1 MTKNRIV
8 SAQEQYKLDCKEL
21 EEAKCINK
29 SQEEVVK
36 LLKNATPKYKLNRW
50 TRGYIPKHYKR
61 INVSMKEAFRLAKI
75 GATEAL
81 TYFQVNLHF
90 TQALI
95 FGAVIE
101 GYDTIYAITT
111 SQYGKSWT
119 LGMIAIYRA
128 FKGHQVRIAAA
139 TGETATIIM
148 TKVIGHLQ
156 NADESIQSAVLDSGN
171 KIEKLQTSTSKSKIS
186 FKGGGCVEIVTL
198 GGNSVDPKKN
208 NNAIGKGGD
217 YIIDEAAQVSEDA
230 YAEIGRR
237 EFSSVD
243 GSKELEIA
251 ISNPHKRGEF
261 YDSMTN
267 DKYPEGTLVVWMDVR
282 TAYEEDRMKSASQIL
297 NSHFYKNRSA
307 CQRYLVCELEEFSDE
322 SMFKIMTLDDEKQ
335 DFKQKKRYF
344 LGIDSAYTG
353 KDGIDIA
360 LCSQDRYGSAKIEY
374 IYNFKEGVWIQ
385 GETSIKII
393 NKIVKIIELFNIKY
407 TCVDIGFGTWLTEG
421 LSKYANKLGFVLEG
435 VNFQG
440 GPTKS
445 RVKARHYSA
454 VYAYNLRAEMYL
466 DFQQLMDSKKLTVT
480 TEVGKRLRPE
490 LLATRTIEKNNKK
503 IAIIPKEEIKQR
515 LGHSPDALDSSVLS
529 VRALLM
535 YNLSSEIL
543 AYAEND

>member
-1 MTKNRIV
+1 MKKQTLSVK
-8 SAQEQYKLDCKEL
+8 EQYSKDVEDLK
-21 EEAKCINK
+21 EAKAINK
-29 SQEEVVK
+29 SQEEVVR
-36 LLKNATPKYKLNRW
+36 LLKEATPKYKLKNW
-50 TRGYIPKHYKR
+50 TRGYIPEHYKR
-61 INVSMKEAFRLAKI
+61 LNISRQEAFRLAVI
-75 GATEAL
+75 GAREAL

-90 TQALI
+90 TQAML
-95 FGAVIE
+95 FGAVVE

-128 FKGHQVRIAAA
+128 YKGHQVRIAAA

-148 TKVIGHLQ
+148 SKVIGHLQ
-156 NADESIQSAVLDSGN
+156 NADESIQSSVLDSGN
-171 KIEKLQTSTSKSKIS
+171 KIEKLQTSTSKTKIS

-261 YDSMTN
+261 YDCMTN

-297 NSHFYKNRSA
+297 NSHFYKNRST

-322 SMFKIMTLDDEKQ
+322 SMFKTMTLDDDK
-335 DFKQKKRYF
+335 DDSSYKKRFF
-344 LGIDSAYTG
+344 LGVDSAYTG
-353 KDGIDIA
+353 KDGIDVA
-360 LCSQDRYGSAKIEY
+360 LCSQNRYGNCKIET
-374 IYNFKEGVWIQ
+374 IYNLKEGVWVQ
-385 GETSIKII
+385 GVTSEKII
-393 NKIVKIIELFNIKY
+393 TKIVKIIETLNVKY
-407 TCVDIGFGTWLTEG
+407 VCVDVGFGTWLTEG
-421 LSKYANKLGFVLEG
+421 LSKYSDKLGFILEG

-440 GPTKS
+440 GPTKA
-445 RVKARHYSA
+445 RIKARHYSA
-454 VYAYNLRAEMYL
+454 AYAFNLRAEMYL
-466 DFQQLMDSKKLTVT
+466 DFQQLMDSKKLTFT
-480 TEVGKRLRPE
+480 TEVAKKLKPE
-490 LLATRTIEKNNKK
+490 LLATRTVSKNNKK

-529 VRALLM
+529 VRSCLM
-535 YNLSSEIL
+535 YNLSGEIL

>member
-1 MTKNRIV
+1 MKNRIV
-8 SAQEQYKLDCKEL
+8 SVEEQYELDCKEL

-29 SQEEVVK
+29 SQEEVVR
-36 LLKNATPKYKLNRW
+36 LLKNATPKYKLNKW
-50 TRGYIPKHYKR
+50 TRGYIPRHYKR
-61 INVSMKEAFRLAKI
+61 INIPMKEAFRLAKI

-95 FGAVIE
+95 FGAVVE

-217 YIIDEAAQVSEDA
+217 YIIDEAAQVTEDA

-297 NSHFYKNRSA
+297 NSHFYKNRST

-322 SMFKIMTLDDEKQ
+322 SMFKTMTLDDEKQ
-335 DFKQKKRYF
+335 DFKQRKRYF
-344 LGIDSAYTG
+344 LGVDSAYTG
-353 KDGIDIA
+353 KDGIDVA
-360 LCSQDRYGSAKIEY
+360 LCSQDRYGSAKIEG
-374 IYNFKEGVWIQ
+374 IYNFKEGVWVQ
-385 GETSIKII
+385 GETSVKII
-393 NKIVKIIELFNIKY
+393 NKIVKIIELFSIKY
-407 TCVDIGFGTWLTEG
+407 VCVDVGFGTWLTEG

-454 VYAYNLRAEMYL
+454 VYAFNLRAEMYL

>member
-1 MTKNRIV
+1 MKNRIV
-8 SAQEQYKLDCKEL
+8 SVEEQYELDCKEL

-29 SQEEVVK
+29 SQEEVVR
-36 LLKNATPKYKLNRW
+36 LLKNATPKYKLNKW
-50 TRGYIPKHYKR
+50 TRGYIPRHYKR
-61 INVSMKEAFRLAKI
+61 INISMKEAFRLAKI

-101 GYDTIYAITT
+101 DYDTIYAITT

-217 YIIDEAAQVSEDA
+217 YIIDEAAQVTEDA

-297 NSHFYKNRSA
+297 NSHFYKNRST

-322 SMFKIMTLDDEKQ
+322 SMFKTMTLDDEKQ
-335 DFKQKKRYF
+335 DFKQRKRYF

-360 LCSQDRYGSAKIEY
+360 LCSQDRYGSAKIEA
-374 IYNFKEGVWIQ
+374 IYNFKEGVWVQ
-385 GETSIKII
+385 GETSVKII
-393 NKIVKIIELFNIKY
+393 NKIIKIIELFSIKY
-407 TCVDIGFGTWLTEG
+407 VCVDVGFGTWLTEG
-421 LSKYANKLGFVLEG
+421 LSKRANKLGFVLEG

-454 VYAYNLRAEMYL
+454 VYAFNLRAEMYL